1 MRKIPTLQVVRSVG
15 MAQKTANGRTLSMK
29 REFKILAELLI
40 QLQRTYPWL
49 FADVSPDDPDLD
61 MDRGFKTYDE
71 LEKLANGRRLNK
83 IQQ

>member
-1 MRKIPTLQVVRSVG
+1 MEDDARKL
-15 MAQKTANGRTLSMK
+15 AA
-29 REFKILAELLI
+29 ILIRLY
-40 QLQRTYPWL
+40 QDYPL
-49 FADVSPDDPDLD
+49 FLKDVTTGDPDLD